1 MNVRLGIWLLILLLV
16 ILHQDFWFRSDGRL
30 VLGFLPVGFAYHIAL
45 TIAAAGTWWLATKL
59 IWPADDD
66 VISSSDAEGTE
77 S

>member
-45 TIAAAGTWWLATKL
+45 TIAAAGYRCVQRSGDGSTSNQGSA
-59 IWPADDD
+59 
-66 VISSSDAEGTE
+66 S
-77 S
+77 